1 MAEQSSRAERR
12 HVFHDQPGP
21 SDRFSVADTATFAMR
36 RAGPAQRWSLRISE
50 AKAAARGIAGGFDI
64 AQPINELRTTTG
76 ANASGGAA
84 DLLSARLGPD
94 EWLLVADGAD
104 GDTLAAKLAG
114 ELDGTG
120 YMLVDISHRNIAIE
134 IAGSQAADVINTGCP
149 LDLSDRAFP
158 IGAATRTLF
167 AKTEIILMRCPDLT
181 QAPRYRI
188 ECWRSFGPYL
198 NGLLT
203 DSVQLL
209 GVSR

>member
-84 DLLSARLGPD
+84 DLSVRGLDRMSGCLWQMEPMAIRWLPNWQVSSMGPGICWLTSAIATSPLKSREARL
-94 EWLLVADGAD
+94 
-104 GDTLAAKLAG
+104 
-114 ELDGTG
+114 
-120 YMLVDISHRNIAIE
+120 
-134 IAGSQAADVINTGCP
+134 
-149 LDLSDRAFP
+149 
-158 IGAATRTLF
+158 RT
-167 AKTEIILMRCPDLT
+167 
-181 QAPRYRI
+181 
-188 ECWRSFGPYL
+188 
-198 NGLLT
+198 
-203 DSVQLL
+203 
-209 GVSR
+209 